1 MQDEQVQMP
10 VTVMQKPKSRLWAA
24 VLSFFFPG
32 LGHFY
37 AGVAFPLALAISVF
51 YYTSQELTPWMFRFI
66 EPWSMQTIVAT
77 GFSWLLNLLILASAV
92 RYLSTQYAQG
102 PARPWY
108 AYLGYV
114 ASLLMLTVG
123 IGYATNNDTV
133 RSFHTWDQS
142 SQSMEPTI
150 LVGDRVWCDMA
161 AYRFADAPAY
171 GELVIVKAPEEGEG
185 SYIKRIVGLP
195 GDRVEVIDGLLLV
208 NGSRLTNA
216 NREEESFMDRSYRI
230 KVESK
235 QSGKHPMLNYPG
247 GEDPHI
253 VAPDSVFVMGDNR
266 LLSIDSRIWGDVPLT
281 KLRGRCEGVAWSYS
295 EGEGEGVRWERVMM
309 DLQ

>member
-1 MQDEQVQMP
+1 MQDEEAQA
-10 VTVMQKPKSRLWAA
+10 TVMQKPKSRLWAA

-37 AGVAFPLALAISVF
+37 AGVALPLALAISVF

-66 EPWSMQTIVAT
+66 ESWSTQTIVAT
-77 GFSWLLNLLILASAV
+77 GFSWLLNVLILASAV
-92 RYLSTQYAQG
+92 RYLSIQSSQG

-108 AYLGYV
+108 GYLGYV
-114 ASLLMLTVG
+114 TSLVVLTVG

-161 AYRFADAPAY
+161 AYRLADEPTY
-171 GELVIVKAPEEGEG
+171 GELVIVKAPDDGEG
-185 SYIKRIVGLP
+185 SYIKRIVGLS
-195 GDRVEVIDGLLLV
+195 GDRIEIIDGLLLV

-216 NREEESFMDRSYRI
+216 DRDEESFMGRSYQI
-230 KVESK
+230 KLESK
-235 QSGKHPMLNYPG
+235 QSGKHPMLNYPN
-247 GEDPHI
+247 GEEAHI
-253 VAPDSVFVMGDNR
+253 VAPGSVFVMGDNR
-266 LLSIDSRIWGDVPLT
+266 LLSIDSRIWGDVPLV
-281 KLRGRCEGVAWSYS
+281 KLRGRCEGVVWSY
-295 EGEGEGVRWERVMM
+295 EGDEGVRWDRVMM
-309 DLQ
+309 DLR